1 MIIQQPRA
9 VLVRGRSRD
18 FRSGNSTVV
27 MKETLVN
34 RIQCPAT
41 VNPSDDETQHSD
53 RGEEEALSEA
63 RKKRR
68 EKRKKKKKDKK
79 TKKNREVGVKISNR
93 EGIDQRGV

>member
-18 FRSGNSTVV
+18 FRSGNTTVV
-27 MKETLVN
+27 MKETLAN

-79 TKKNREVGVKISNR
+79 TKKNREVGVQISNGK
-93 EGIDQRGV
+93 GIHQRV